1 MTEFA
6 YFTFM
11 SNSMLTMEE
20 EEEHKYE
27 IIAFTKEV
35 LQARGVESDS
45 RISKISE
52 EQLKQTLEEVRQ
64 LSKRTRKVN
73 TENSLKLL
81 YNKQIE

>member
-20 EEEHKYE
+20 EEEEEHKDE

-52 EQLKQTLEEVRQ
+52 EQLKETLEEKDNSAKKNKKSKDREQ
-64 LSKRTRKVN
+64 LEVAI
-73 TENSLKLL
+73 
-81 YNKQIE
+81 Q

>member
-20 EEEHKYE
+20 EEEHKDE

-52 EQLKQTLEEVRQ
+52 EQLKETLEEKDNSAKKNKKSKDREQ
-64 LSKRTRKVN
+64 LEVAI
-73 TENSLKLL
+73 
-81 YNKQIE
+81 Q